1 MSTYTG
7 NTGIEKIVTGAQ
19 SGTWGTTTNT
29 NFDIIDRALN
39 GVGAV
44 TLTGTSHT
52 LTTSDGS
59 LSDGQFKVLVFGGTL
74 SSANTITISPNDAD
88 KLYFVYNNTSGSQNI
103 IFSQGSGA
111 NVTVPPGAT
120 KIIYADGAG
129 SGAAVSDFTDRISAS
144 NVNID
149 GGAID
154 GTAIGANSATTGA
167 FSTITGSG
175 DVTIDTNTFKVDTA
189 NNRVGVLQASPTV
202 PLEVGGVIF
211 SSTGG
216 FKFPDNSTQT
226 VAASPF
232 TGSYAVTTGSSNV
245 YAVAPSP
252 ALGSYAA
259 GVRVFF
265 EPNHINTGS
274 ATLNVN
280 SLGAKTIKTVHGE
293 TLVGGELAS
302 GGIYSAIYDGTDFI
316 LVNGTNRL
324 RGCMVTANQITLAH
338 NTVTQFAFASADI
351 QFDTSS
357 IADHSTDFFT
367 LPDDVKF
374 ALVTASMTTADS
386 VSVAGVKLVGGMGI
400 GDSPGIGSS
409 NRFNLLAHH
418 VDDSTTVMNSR
429 RAPFVSK
436 VFEMPLASNDASSNP
451 RRIGVGLLAKNT
463 SGSGTATVDCTV
475 SVTILG

>member
-1 MSTYTG
+1 M
-7 NTGIEKIVTGAQ
+7 
-19 SGTWGTTTNT
+19 
-29 NFDIIDRALN
+29 
-39 GVGAV
+39 
-44 TLTGTSHT
+44 
-52 LTTSDGS
+52 
-59 LSDGQFKVLVFGGTL
+59 
-74 SSANTITISPNDAD
+74 
-88 KLYFVYNNTSGSQNI
+88 
-103 IFSQGSGA
+103 
-111 NVTVPPGAT
+111 
-120 KIIYADGAG
+120 
-129 SGAAVSDFTDRISAS
+129 
-144 NVNID
+144 
-149 GGAID
+149 
-154 GTAIGANSATTGA
+154 
-167 FSTITGSG
+167 
-175 DVTIDTNTFKVDTA
+175 
-189 NNRVGVLQASPTV
+189 
-202 PLEVGGVIF
+202 
-211 SSTGG
+211 
-216 FKFPDNSTQT
+216 
-226 VAASPF
+226 
-232 TGSYAVTTGSSNV
+232 
-245 YAVAPSP
+245 
-252 ALGSYAA
+252 
-259 GVRVFF
+259 RVFF

-280 SLGAKTIKTVHGE
+280 SLGAKTIKTVYGE

-324 RGCMVTANQITLAH
+324 RGCMVTTNQITLAH